1 MLKLKH
7 QGIAYAGGFI
17 KAQLDNPDL
26 IDRLTA
32 YKRRVAGNY
41 RPVTPEEIKLL
52 PASSYLVSEKIDG
65 ELWFLVLDGKDSFF
79 TNPSGKV
86 IHGSLPILEEAVFL
100 PKGDILIGELH
111 AVATAERP
119 RVGDLSSVLSEAG
132 QSRCTDLRFAVF
144 DVLAATLDESPVP
157 YPEKLAKIKTT
168 LASTQ
173 FLKIIESHGLS
184 TATDI
189 QEFFTKHVVEG
200 KAEGIVI
207 RHESG
212 LIYKAKP
219 HIEIDAVI
227 VGYTKRVDQADHA
240 RSILVA
246 LMRPDETFQILGAC
260 GNLGTDAERA
270 ALLSQLESDSCPSQV
285 RIASENGGL
294 YTFVKPKLVAQLRLT
309 DIQRDRSDGTPTL
322 THKIITTEQGWES
335 KGQSPFG
342 RPIHPV
348 LQRIRADKSV
358 NFHDVRVSQ
367 VDALLSLEPNATRLS
382 VDSSKSE
389 IVRRE
394 VWTKDTKGLKAVRK
408 LVVIRTNKPNHTANQ
423 PAFVIHWTDYNPG
436 RASPLDREVKLAQSE
451 HEAKNIA
458 DELISSNVKTG
469 WQKYGD
475 L

>member
-7 QGIAYAGGFI
+7 QGVAYAGGFI

-26 IDRLTA
+26 IDRLVA

-41 RPVTPEEIKLL
+41 RPVTPEEMKLL
-52 PASSYLVSEKIDG
+52 PASNYLVSEKIDG
-65 ELWFLVLDGKDSFF
+65 ELWFLVLDGKESFF

-86 IHGSLPILEEAVFL
+86 IHGRLPILEEAVSL

-111 AVATAERP
+111 AVGTSERP

-132 QSRCTDLRFAVF
+132 QARCTDLRFAVF
-144 DVLAATLDESPVP
+144 DVLAATLDTSPIP

-173 FLKIIESHGLS
+173 FLKPIESHGLS

-200 KAEGIVI
+200 KAEGVVI
-207 RHESG
+207 RQESG

-219 HIEIDAVI
+219 NIEIDAAI
-227 VGYTKRVDQADHA
+227 VGYTKRVGQFDQA
-240 RSILVA
+240 RSILLA
-246 LMRPDETFQILGAC
+246 LMWPDETFQILGAC

-285 RIASENGGL
+285 RITSENGGL
-294 YTFVKPKLVAQLRLT
+294 YTFVTPKLVAQIKLT
-309 DIQRDRSDGTPTL
+309 DLQQDRSDGTPTL
-322 THKIITTEQGWES
+322 THKMITTDQGWKS

-348 LQRIRADKSV
+348 LQRIRSDKSA
-358 NFHDVRVSQ
+358 NSHDVRVSQ
-367 VDALLSLEPNATRLS
+367 VDALFSSEPNEPNLPI
-382 VDSSKSE
+382 DSSKSE

-394 VWTKDTKGLKAVRK
+394 VWTKETKGQKAVRK
-408 LVVIRTNKPNHTANQ
+408 LIVIKTNKPTGTPHQ
-423 PAFVIHWTDYNPG
+423 PAFVVHWTDYSAG
-436 RASPLDREVKLAQSE
+436 RASPLDREVKLAQSFE
-451 HEAKNIA
+451 GAKMIAEALIAENI
-458 DELISSNVKTG
+458 KKG
-469 WQKYGD
+469 WEKLD
-475 L
+475 

>member
-17 KAQLDNPDL
+17 KAQLDNQDL

-52 PASSYLVSEKIDG
+52 PPSSFLVSEKIDG

-111 AVATAERP
+111 AVGTAERP
-119 RVGDLSSVLSEAG
+119 RVGDLPSILSEAG
-132 QSRCTDLRFAVF
+132 QARCTDLRFAVF
-144 DVLAATLDESPVP
+144 DVLAAPLDESPVP
-157 YPEKLAKIKTT
+157 YSEKLAKIKMT

-173 FLKIIESHGLS
+173 SLKPIESHSLS
-184 TATDI
+184 TAADI
-189 QEFFTKHVVEG
+189 QEFFTKHAVEG

-227 VGYTKRVDQADHA
+227 VGYTKRADQADHA
-240 RSILVA
+240 RSILLA
-246 LMRPDETFQILGAC
+246 LMWPDDTFQILGAC

-309 DIQRDRSDGTPTL
+309 DIQKDRSDGAPTL
-322 THKIITTEQGWES
+322 THKMIITEQGWES

-348 LQRIRADKSV
+348 LQRIRLDKSV
-358 NFHDVRVSQ
+358 NSHDVRVSQ
-367 VDALLSLEPNATRLS
+367 VDALFSLEPNEPNLS
-382 VDSSKSE
+382 IDSSKSE

-408 LVVIRTNKPNHTANQ
+408 LVVIKTNKPSDTPHP
-423 PAFVIHWTDYNPG
+423 PAFVVHWTDYSPG
-436 RASPLDREVKLAQSE
+436 RASPLDREVKLAQSS
-451 HEAKNIA
+451 EAANIIA
-458 DELISSNVKTG
+458 EALIAENIKKG
-469 WQKYGD
+469 WEK

>member
-7 QGIAYAGGFI
+7 QGVAYAGGFI

-26 IDRLTA
+26 IDRLIA

-41 RPVTPEEIKLL
+41 RPVTPEEMKLL
-52 PASSYLVSEKIDG
+52 PASNYLVSEKIDG

-86 IHGSLPILEEAVFL
+86 IHGNLPILEEAVSL

-111 AVATAERP
+111 AVGTSERP
-119 RVGDLSSVLSEAG
+119 RVGDLSSVLSETG
-132 QSRCTDLRFAVF
+132 QARYTDLRFAVF
-144 DVLAATLDESPVP
+144 DVLAATVDESPVP
-157 YPEKLAKIKTT
+157 YPEKLAKIKKT

-173 FLKIIESHGLS
+173 PIKPIESHGLS
-184 TATDI
+184 TAADI

-227 VGYTKRVDQADHA
+227 VGYTKRVDQIDQA
-240 RSILVA
+240 RSILLA
-246 LMRPDETFQILGAC
+246 LMWPDETFQILGAC
-260 GNLGTDAERA
+260 GHLGTDIERA

-285 RIASENGGL
+285 RVASENGGL
-294 YTFVKPKLVAQLRLT
+294 YTFVKPKLVAQIKLT
-309 DIQRDRSDGTPTL
+309 DIQKDRSDGTPTL
-322 THKIITTEQGWES
+322 THKMIATDQGWES

-348 LQRIRADKSV
+348 LQRIRSDKLANS
-358 NFHDVRVSQ
+358 HDVRVSQ
-367 VDALLSLEPNATRLS
+367 VDALFSSEPNEPNLS
-382 VDSSKSE
+382 IDSSKSE

-394 VWTKDTKGLKAVRK
+394 VWTKETKGQKAVRK
-408 LVVIRTNKPNHTANQ
+408 LVVIKTNKPTGTPHQ
-423 PAFVIHWTDYNPG
+423 PAFVVHWTDYSAG
-436 RASPLDREVKLAQSE
+436 RASPLDREVKLAQSYE
-451 HEAKNIA
+451 GANMIAEALIAENI
-458 DELISSNVKTG
+458 KKG
-469 WQKYGD
+469 WEKLD
-475 L
+475 

>member
-7 QGIAYAGGFI
+7 QGVAYAGGFI

-26 IDRLTA
+26 IDRLVA

-41 RPVTPEEIKLL
+41 RPVTPEEMKLL
-52 PASSYLVSEKIDG
+52 PASNYLVSEKIDG

-86 IHGSLPILEEAVFL
+86 IHGSLPILEEAVSL

-111 AVATAERP
+111 AVGDSVRP

-132 QSRCTDLRFAVF
+132 QARCTDLRFAVF
-144 DVLAATLDESPVP
+144 DTLAATLDESPVP

-173 FLKIIESHGLS
+173 AIKLIESHSLS
-184 TATDI
+184 TAADI
-189 QEFFTKHVVEG
+189 QEFFTKHVVEE

-219 HIEIDAVI
+219 HIEIDAAI
-227 VGYTKRVDQADHA
+227 VGYTKRVDQVDQA
-240 RSILVA
+240 RSILLA
-246 LMRPDETFQILGAC
+246 LMWPDETFQILGAC
-260 GNLGTDAERA
+260 GNLGTDAERS
-270 ALLSQLESDSCPSQV
+270 ALLSQLESNICPSQV

-294 YTFVKPKLVAQLRLT
+294 YTFVKPKLVAQLKLT
-309 DIQRDRSDGTPTL
+309 DIQKDRSDGTPTL
-322 THKIITTEQGWES
+322 THKMTATDQGWES

-348 LQRIRADKSV
+348 LQRIRPDKSV
-358 NFHDVRVSQ
+358 NSHDIRVSQ
-367 VDALLSLEPNATRLS
+367 IDGMLSLESTETSR
-382 VDSSKSE
+382 SSESSRSE

-394 VWTKDTKGLKAVRK
+394 VWTKENKGLKAVRK
-408 LVVIRTNKPNHTANQ
+408 LVVVKTNKPSDISLQ
-423 PAFVIHWTDYNPG
+423 PAFVVHWTDYSPG
-436 RASPLDREVKLAQSE
+436 RASPLDREVKLAQSD
-451 HEAKNIA
+451 EAANMIA
-458 DELISSNVKTG
+458 DTLIAENIKKG
-469 WQKYGD
+469 WEKLD
-475 L
+475 

>member
-7 QGIAYAGGFI
+7 QGVAYAGGFI

-26 IDRLTA
+26 IDRLIA

-41 RPVTPEEIKLL
+41 RPVTPEEMKLL
-52 PASSYLVSEKIDG
+52 PASNYLVSEKIDG

-86 IHGSLPILEEAVFL
+86 IHGSLPILEEAVSL
-100 PKGDILIGELH
+100 PEGAILIGELH
-111 AVATAERP
+111 AVGTSERP

-132 QSRCTDLRFAVF
+132 QARCTDLRFAVF

-157 YPEKLAKIKTT
+157 YPEKLAKIKKT

-173 FLKIIESHGLS
+173 TIKPIESHGLS
-184 TATDI
+184 TAADI
-189 QEFFTKHVVEG
+189 QEFFAKHVVEG

-219 HIEIDAVI
+219 HIDIDAAI
-227 VGYTKRVDQADHA
+227 VGYTKRVGQFDQA
-240 RSILVA
+240 RSILLA
-246 LMRPDETFQILGAC
+246 LMWPDDMFQILGAC
-260 GNLGTDAERA
+260 GNLGTDAERV

-285 RIASENGGL
+285 RVASENGGL
-294 YTFVKPKLVAQLRLT
+294 YTFVKPKLVAQIKLT
-309 DIQRDRSDGTPTL
+309 DIQKDRSDGTPTL
-322 THKIITTEQGWES
+322 THKMIATDQGWET

-348 LQRIRADKSV
+348 LQRIRPDKPV
-358 NFHDVRVSQ
+358 NSHDIRVSQ
-367 VDALLSLEPNATRLS
+367 IAGMISHAIVDADFVN
-382 VDSSKSE
+382 DSPKSE
-389 IVRRE
+389 VIRRE
-394 VWTKDTKGLKAVRK
+394 IWTKETKGLKAVRK
-408 LVVIRTNKPNHTANQ
+408 LVIVKTNKQLDVSNRA
-423 PAFVIHWTDYNPG
+423 AFVIHWTDYSPG

-451 HEAKNIA
+451 HEAKEIA
-458 DELISSNVKTG
+458 EGLISNNIKTG
-469 WQKYGD
+469 WQKHGS